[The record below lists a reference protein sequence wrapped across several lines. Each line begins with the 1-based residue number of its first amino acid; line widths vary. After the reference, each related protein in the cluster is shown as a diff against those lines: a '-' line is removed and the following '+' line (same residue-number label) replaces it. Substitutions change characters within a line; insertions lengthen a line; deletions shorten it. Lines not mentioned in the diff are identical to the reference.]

1 MTKDGYQ
8 KITTGED
15 TGKDGFISLLLFQ
28 WMDNIFKTGSTG
40 TIEESDFAPLSREN
54 SADSYSKRLQTQWKK
69 DRAKS
74 KGNGKRPKL
83 WKSVITMIS
92 SNEAL
97 IMVLTRALYGLWRL
111 LKPLLLGYLLSS
123 LMEPDPHKKLIS
135 YGCVIIMGLG
145 ALIGTISMRHSSYR
159 SYVLGIGV
167 SSALKALIYRKV
179 NAFFFFFFIDLIF
192 EAYSARCI
200 GDNKRTTELLTQRGM
215 IDYFN
220 FV

>member
-1 MTKDGYQ
+1 MTRDGYQ
-8 KITTGED
+8 KIITGEN
-15 TGKDGFISLLLFQ
+15 TKKYGFISLLLFQ

-54 SADSYSKRLQTQWKK
+54 STASYSKRLQTQWEKE
-69 DRAKS
+69 RAKS

-92 SNEAL
+92 INEAL
-97 IMVLTRALYGLWRL
+97 IMVLPRALYGLWRL

-123 LMEPDPHKKLIS
+123 LMEPDPHKNPLS

-145 ALIGTISMRHSSYR
+145 TLIGTISMRHSSYR
-159 SYVLGIGV
+159 SDVLGIRV

-179 NAFFFFFFIDLIF
+179 NAFFFFFFPLI
-192 EAYSARCI
+192 
-200 GDNKRTTELLTQRGM
+200 
-215 IDYFN
+215 
-220 FV
+220 

>member
-40 TIEESDFAPLSREN
+40 TIEESDFAPLLREN
-54 SADSYSKRLQTQWKK
+54 STASYSKRLQTQWEKE
-69 DRAKS
+69 RAKS

-92 SNEAL
+92 INEAL
-97 IMVLTRALYGLWRL
+97 IMVLPRALYGLWRL
-111 LKPLLLGYLLSS
+111 LKPLLLGYL
-123 LMEPDPHKKLIS
+123 H
-135 YGCVIIMGLG
+135 
-145 ALIGTISMRHSSYR
+145 T
-159 SYVLGIGV
+159 
-167 SSALKALIYRKV
+167 
-179 NAFFFFFFIDLIF
+179 FIDLIF
-192 EAYSARCI
+192 AAYGARCI
-200 GDNKRTTELLTQRGM
+200 GDNKRTTELFTQRGM

>member
-1 MTKDGYQ
+1 MDRS
-8 KITTGED
+8 ED
-15 TGKDGFISLLLFQ
+15 TRKDGFISLLLFQ

-40 TIEESDFAPLSREN
+40 TIEESDFAPLLREN
-54 SADSYSKRLQTQWKK
+54 STASYSKRLQTQWEKE
-69 DRAKS
+69 RAKS
-74 KGNGKRPKL
+74 KGNGKRAKL

-123 LMEPDPHKKLIS
+123 LMEPDPHKNPLS
-135 YGCVIIMGLG
+135 YGYVIIIGLG

-159 SYVLGIGV
+159 SDVLGIGV

-179 NAFFFFFFIDLIF
+179 NAFFFFFFSLI
-192 EAYSARCI
+192 
-200 GDNKRTTELLTQRGM
+200 
-215 IDYFN
+215 
-220 FV
+220 

>member
-1 MTKDGYQ
+1 MTRDGYQ
-8 KITTGED
+8 KIITGEN
-15 TGKDGFISLLLFQ
+15 TKKYGFISLLLFQ

-40 TIEESDFAPLSREN
+40 TIGESDFAPLSREN
-54 SADSYSKRLQTQWKK
+54 STASYSKRLQTQWEKE
-69 DRAKS
+69 RAKS

-92 SNEAL
+92 INEAL
-97 IMVLTRALYGLWRL
+97 IMVLPRALYGLWRL

-123 LMEPDPHKKLIS
+123 LMEPDPHKNPLS

-159 SYVLGIGV
+159 SDVLGIGV

-179 NAFFFFFFIDLIF
+179 NAFFFFFIDLIF
-192 EAYSARCI
+192 PAYGARCI
-200 GDNKRTTELLTQRGM
+200 GGNKRTPELFTQGGM
-215 IDYFN
+215 IAYLN